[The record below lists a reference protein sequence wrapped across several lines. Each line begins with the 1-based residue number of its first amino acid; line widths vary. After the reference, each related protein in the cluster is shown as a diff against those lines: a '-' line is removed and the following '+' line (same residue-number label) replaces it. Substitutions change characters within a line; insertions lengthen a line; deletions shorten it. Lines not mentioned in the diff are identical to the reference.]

1 MARERRA
8 TGFTL
13 IELLAVIAI
22 AAVLVVVLLIP
33 WGRAR
38 STGPGAMKDST
49 QVRGMQQSMAI
60 WANMNK
66 GLYPLPSMIDT
77 ANTTVADQG
86 TAKDTTANIYS
97 LLIYT
102 GGISVDLA
110 ISPAESNTAG
120 IAQDDDYMFDLPKA
134 AVSPANALWDPA
146 FSADFTGGHIGN
158 TSYAHV
164 MPGGTRASL
173 WRDTFT
179 TTEPVVGNRGPEVS
193 SLARDAAGNAVPTFV
208 LANSNTFL
216 IHGTRNAWEGNIAY
230 NDGHVSFETRLDPT
244 GTTYKDAAGKS
255 WTDCLFYDEP
265 DDPAGTNAFMSIWTK
280 AGSTNAAFKGIWD

>member
-66 GLYPLPSMIDT
+66 GLYP
-77 ANTTVADQG
+77 
-86 TAKDTTANIYS
+86 